1 MSGFAADFIKPYSRG
16 GEAGKWT
23 PLQPSGQRPVKPE
36 NLSPT
41 DYPTNTLAHELT
53 ISKEVFFMQ
62 TRPFSPDIIFTSI
75 PALLPYLAVTLVV
88 GVTSI
93 LTGSIIGMLL
103 AWAKLSGHKA
113 IRALADGYTYIIR
126 CTPSIVLLFIVF
138 YGLPKFMEAEFGID
152 MDNLSRA
159 IFVIITFTFLFGAY
173 VSEVFRSAYET
184 VDRGQYEA
192 AVTIGLSPEQ
202 AFFRVMLPQAAV
214 IALPNFGN
222 SVINLM
228 KESALA
234 YTIGLIDLLGRTNL
248 IISKNYGAYGV
259 ELYVACLL
267 IYWGL
272 SFLIEQAFLR
282 MESYLGRGRLKA

>member
-1 MSGFAADFIKPYSRG
+1 
-16 GEAGKWT
+16 
-23 PLQPSGQRPVKPE
+23 
-36 NLSPT
+36 
-41 DYPTNTLAHELT
+41 
-53 ISKEVFFMQ
+53 MQ

-75 PALLPYLAVTLVV
+75 LALLPYLTVTLVV

-93 LTGSIIGMLL
+93 LTGSILGMLL
-103 AWAKLSGHKA
+103 AWAKLSGHKV

-152 MDNLSRA
+152 MDDLSRA
-159 IFVIITFTFLFGAY
+159 VFVIITFTLLFGAY

-184 VDRGQYEA
+184 VDKGQYEA
-192 AVTIGLSPEQ
+192 AVTIGLSPKQ

-248 IISKNYGAYGV
+248 IIAKNYGAYGI

-272 SFLIEQAFLR
+272 SLVIEQAFRR
-282 MESYLGRGRLKA
+282 MESYLDRGRLKA

>member
-1 MSGFAADFIKPYSRG
+1 
-16 GEAGKWT
+16 
-23 PLQPSGQRPVKPE
+23 
-36 NLSPT
+36 
-41 DYPTNTLAHELT
+41 
-53 ISKEVFFMQ
+53 MQ

-75 PALLPYLAVTLVV
+75 PALLPYLTVTLVV

-93 LTGSIIGMLL
+93 LTGSILGMLL
-103 AWAKLSGHKA
+103 AWAKLSGHKV

-152 MDNLSRA
+152 MDDLSRA
-159 IFVIITFTFLFGAY
+159 VFVIITFTLLFGAY

-184 VDRGQYEA
+184 VDKGQYEA
-192 AVTIGLSPEQ
+192 AVTIGLSPKQ

-234 YTIGLIDLLGRTNL
+234 YTIGLIDLLGRRNL
-248 IISKNYGAYGV
+248 IIAKNYGAYGI

-272 SFLIEQAFLR
+272 SLVIEQAFLR
-282 MESYLGRGRLKA
+282 MESYLDRGRLKA

>member
-1 MSGFAADFIKPYSRG
+1 
-16 GEAGKWT
+16 
-23 PLQPSGQRPVKPE
+23 
-36 NLSPT
+36 
-41 DYPTNTLAHELT
+41 
-53 ISKEVFFMQ
+53 MQ

-75 PALLPYLAVTLVV
+75 PALLPYLTVTLVV

-93 LTGSIIGMLL
+93 LTGSILGMLL
-103 AWAKLSGHKA
+103 AWAKLSGHKV

-152 MDNLSRA
+152 MDDLSRA
-159 IFVIITFTFLFGAY
+159 VFVIITFTLLFGAY

-184 VDRGQYEA
+184 VDKGQYEA
-192 AVTIGLSPEQ
+192 AVTIGLSPKQ

-248 IISKNYGAYGV
+248 IIAKNYGAYGI

-272 SFLIEQAFLR
+272 SLVIEQAFLR
-282 MESYLGRGRLKA
+282 MESYLDRGRLKA

>member
-1 MSGFAADFIKPYSRG
+1 
-16 GEAGKWT
+16 
-23 PLQPSGQRPVKPE
+23 
-36 NLSPT
+36 
-41 DYPTNTLAHELT
+41 
-53 ISKEVFFMQ
+53 MQ

-93 LTGSIIGMLL
+93 LTGSILGMLL
-103 AWAKLSGHKA
+103 AWAKLSGHKV

-159 IFVIITFTFLFGAY
+159 IFVIITFTLLFGAY

-192 AVTIGLSPEQ
+192 AMTIGLSPEQ

>member
-1 MSGFAADFIKPYSRG
+1 
-16 GEAGKWT
+16 
-23 PLQPSGQRPVKPE
+23 
-36 NLSPT
+36 
-41 DYPTNTLAHELT
+41 
-53 ISKEVFFMQ
+53 MQ

-93 LTGSIIGMLL
+93 LTGSILGMLL
-103 AWAKLSGHKA
+103 AWAKLSGHKV

-159 IFVIITFTFLFGAY
+159 IFVIITFTLLFGAY
-173 VSEVFRSAYET
+173 GSEVFRSAYET

-192 AVTIGLSPEQ
+192 AVTIGLSPKQ

-267 IYWGL
+267 IYWAL

>member
-1 MSGFAADFIKPYSRG
+1 
-16 GEAGKWT
+16 
-23 PLQPSGQRPVKPE
+23 
-36 NLSPT
+36 
-41 DYPTNTLAHELT
+41 
-53 ISKEVFFMQ
+53 MQ

-75 PALLPYLAVTLVV
+75 PALLPYLTVTLVV
-88 GVTSI
+88 GMTSI
-93 LTGSIIGMLL
+93 LTGSILGMLL
-103 AWAKLSGHKA
+103 AWAKLSGHKV

-152 MDNLSRA
+152 LDDLSRA
-159 IFVIITFTFLFGAY
+159 VFVIITFTLLFGAY

-184 VDRGQYEA
+184 VDKGQYEA
-192 AVTIGLSPEQ
+192 AVTIGLSPKQ
-202 AFFRVMLPQAAV
+202 AFFWVMLPQAAV

-248 IISKNYGAYGV
+248 IIAKNYGAYGI

-272 SFLIEQAFLR
+272 SLVIEQAFLR
-282 MESYLGRGRLKA
+282 MESYLDRGRLKA

>member
-1 MSGFAADFIKPYSRG
+1 
-16 GEAGKWT
+16 
-23 PLQPSGQRPVKPE
+23 
-36 NLSPT
+36 
-41 DYPTNTLAHELT
+41 
-53 ISKEVFFMQ
+53 MQ

-93 LTGSIIGMLL
+93 LTGSILGMLL
-103 AWAKLSGHKA
+103 AWAKLSGHKV

-159 IFVIITFTFLFGAY
+159 IFVIITFTLLFGAY

-192 AVTIGLSPEQ
+192 AVNIGLSPEQ

-267 IYWGL
+267 IYWAL

>member
-1 MSGFAADFIKPYSRG
+1 
-16 GEAGKWT
+16 
-23 PLQPSGQRPVKPE
+23 
-36 NLSPT
+36 
-41 DYPTNTLAHELT
+41 
-53 ISKEVFFMQ
+53 MQ

-93 LTGSIIGMLL
+93 LTGSILGMLL
-103 AWAKLSGHKA
+103 AWAKLSGHKV

-152 MDNLSRA
+152 LDNLSRA
-159 IFVIITFTFLFGAY
+159 IFVIITFTLLFGAY

-202 AFFRVMLPQAAV
+202 AFFRVMLPQADV

-267 IYWGL
+267 IYWAL

>member
-1 MSGFAADFIKPYSRG
+1 
-16 GEAGKWT
+16 
-23 PLQPSGQRPVKPE
+23 
-36 NLSPT
+36 
-41 DYPTNTLAHELT
+41 
-53 ISKEVFFMQ
+53 MQ

-75 PALLPYLAVTLVV
+75 PALLPYLTVTLVV

-93 LTGSIIGMLL
+93 LTGSILGMLL
-103 AWAKLSGHKA
+103 AWAKLSGHKV

-138 YGLPKFMEAEFGID
+138 YGLPKFMESEFGID

-159 IFVIITFTFLFGAY
+159 VFVIITFTLLFGAY

-184 VDRGQYEA
+184 VDKGQYEA
-192 AVTIGLSPEQ
+192 AVTIGLSPQQ

-248 IISKNYGAYGV
+248 IIAKNYGAYGI

-272 SFLIEQAFLR
+272 SLVIEQAFLR
-282 MESYLGRGRLKA
+282 MESYLDRGRLKA

>member
-1 MSGFAADFIKPYSRG
+1 
-16 GEAGKWT
+16 
-23 PLQPSGQRPVKPE
+23 
-36 NLSPT
+36 
-41 DYPTNTLAHELT
+41 
-53 ISKEVFFMQ
+53 MQ

-93 LTGSIIGMLL
+93 LTGSILGMLL
-103 AWAKLSGHKA
+103 AWAKLSGHKV

-138 YGLPKFMEAEFGID
+138 YGLPKFIEAEFGID

-159 IFVIITFTFLFGAY
+159 IFVIITFTLLFGAY

-192 AVTIGLSPEQ
+192 AVTIGLSPKQ

-267 IYWGL
+267 IYWAL

>member
-1 MSGFAADFIKPYSRG
+1 
-16 GEAGKWT
+16 
-23 PLQPSGQRPVKPE
+23 
-36 NLSPT
+36 
-41 DYPTNTLAHELT
+41 
-53 ISKEVFFMQ
+53 MQ

-93 LTGSIIGMLL
+93 LTGSILGMLL
-103 AWAKLSGHKA
+103 AWAKLSGHKT

-159 IFVIITFTFLFGAY
+159 IFVIITFTLLFGAY

>member
-1 MSGFAADFIKPYSRG
+1 
-16 GEAGKWT
+16 
-23 PLQPSGQRPVKPE
+23 
-36 NLSPT
+36 
-41 DYPTNTLAHELT
+41 
-53 ISKEVFFMQ
+53 MQ

-88 GVTSI
+88 GVTCI
-93 LTGSIIGMLL
+93 LTGSILGMLL
-103 AWAKLSGHKA
+103 AWAKLSGHKV

-159 IFVIITFTFLFGAY
+159 IFVIITFTLLFGAY

-192 AVTIGLSPEQ
+192 AVTIGLSPKQ

-267 IYWGL
+267 IYWAL

>member
-1 MSGFAADFIKPYSRG
+1 
-16 GEAGKWT
+16 
-23 PLQPSGQRPVKPE
+23 
-36 NLSPT
+36 
-41 DYPTNTLAHELT
+41 
-53 ISKEVFFMQ
+53 MQ

-75 PALLPYLAVTLVV
+75 PALLPYLTVTLVV

-93 LTGSIIGMLL
+93 LTGSILGMLL
-103 AWAKLSGHKA
+103 AWAKLSGHKV

-152 MDNLSRA
+152 LDDLSRA
-159 IFVIITFTFLFGAY
+159 VFVIITFTLLFGAY

-184 VDRGQYEA
+184 VDKGQYEA
-192 AVTIGLSPEQ
+192 AVTIGLSPKQ

-248 IISKNYGAYGV
+248 IIAKNYGAYGI

-267 IYWGL
+267 IYWGISL
-272 SFLIEQAFLR
+272 VIEQAFLR
-282 MESYLGRGRLKA
+282 MESYLDRGRLKA

>member
-1 MSGFAADFIKPYSRG
+1 
-16 GEAGKWT
+16 
-23 PLQPSGQRPVKPE
+23 
-36 NLSPT
+36 
-41 DYPTNTLAHELT
+41 
-53 ISKEVFFMQ
+53 MQ

-75 PALLPYLAVTLVV
+75 PALLPYLTVTLVV

-93 LTGSIIGMLL
+93 LTESILGMLL
-103 AWAKLSGHKA
+103 AWAKMSGHKV

-152 MDNLSRA
+152 LDDLSRA
-159 IFVIITFTFLFGAY
+159 VFVIITFTLLFGAY

-184 VDRGQYEA
+184 VDKGQYEA

-248 IISKNYGAYGV
+248 IIAKNYGAYGI

-272 SFLIEQAFLR
+272 SLVIEQAFLR
-282 MESYLGRGRLKA
+282 MESYLDRGRLKA

>member
-1 MSGFAADFIKPYSRG
+1 
-16 GEAGKWT
+16 
-23 PLQPSGQRPVKPE
+23 
-36 NLSPT
+36 
-41 DYPTNTLAHELT
+41 
-53 ISKEVFFMQ
+53 MQ

-93 LTGSIIGMLL
+93 LTGSILGMLL
-103 AWAKLSGHKA
+103 AWAKLLGHKV

-159 IFVIITFTFLFGAY
+159 IFVIITFTLLFGAY

-267 IYWGL
+267 IYWAL

>member
-1 MSGFAADFIKPYSRG
+1 
-16 GEAGKWT
+16 
-23 PLQPSGQRPVKPE
+23 
-36 NLSPT
+36 
-41 DYPTNTLAHELT
+41 
-53 ISKEVFFMQ
+53 MQ

-93 LTGSIIGMLL
+93 LTGSILGMLL
-103 AWAKLSGHKA
+103 AWAKLSGHKV
-113 IRALADGYTYIIR
+113 IRALVDGYTYIIR

-159 IFVIITFTFLFGAY
+159 IFVIITFTLLFGAY

-267 IYWGL
+267 IYWAL

>member
-1 MSGFAADFIKPYSRG
+1 M
-16 GEAGKWT
+16 E
-23 PLQPSGQRPVKPE
+23 
-36 NLSPT
+36 
-41 DYPTNTLAHELT
+41 
-53 ISKEVFFMQ
+53 

-75 PALLPYLAVTLVV
+75 PALLPYLTVTLVV

-93 LTGSIIGMLL
+93 LTGSILGVLL
-103 AWAKLSGHKA
+103 AWAKLSGHKV

-126 CTPSIVLLFIVF
+126 CTPSIVLLFVVF

-152 MDNLSRA
+152 LDDLSRA
-159 IFVIITFTFLFGAY
+159 VFVIITFTLLFGAY

-184 VDRGQYEA
+184 VDKGQYEA
-192 AVTIGLSPEQ
+192 AVTIGLSPKQ

-248 IISKNYGAYGV
+248 IIAKNYGAYGI

-272 SFLIEQAFLR
+272 SLVIEQAFLR
-282 MESYLGRGRLKA
+282 MESYLDRGRLKA

>member
-1 MSGFAADFIKPYSRG
+1 
-16 GEAGKWT
+16 
-23 PLQPSGQRPVKPE
+23 
-36 NLSPT
+36 
-41 DYPTNTLAHELT
+41 
-53 ISKEVFFMQ
+53 MQ

-93 LTGSIIGMLL
+93 LTGSILGMLL
-103 AWAKLSGHKA
+103 AWAKLSGHKV

-152 MDNLSRA
+152 LDNLSRA
-159 IFVIITFTFLFGAY
+159 IFVIITFTLLFGAY

-192 AVTIGLSPEQ
+192 AVTIGLSPKQ

-267 IYWGL
+267 IYWAL

>member
-1 MSGFAADFIKPYSRG
+1 
-16 GEAGKWT
+16 
-23 PLQPSGQRPVKPE
+23 
-36 NLSPT
+36 
-41 DYPTNTLAHELT
+41 
-53 ISKEVFFMQ
+53 MQ

-93 LTGSIIGMLL
+93 LTGSILGMLL
-103 AWAKLSGHKA
+103 AWAKLSGHKV

-159 IFVIITFTFLFGAY
+159 IFVIITFTLLFGAY

-192 AVTIGLSPEQ
+192 AVTIGLSPKQ
-202 AFFRVMLPQAAV
+202 AFFRVMLPQAAM

>member
-1 MSGFAADFIKPYSRG
+1 
-16 GEAGKWT
+16 
-23 PLQPSGQRPVKPE
+23 
-36 NLSPT
+36 
-41 DYPTNTLAHELT
+41 
-53 ISKEVFFMQ
+53 MQ

-75 PALLPYLAVTLVV
+75 PALLPYLTVTLVV

-93 LTGSIIGMLL
+93 LTGSILGMLL
-103 AWAKLSGHKA
+103 AWAKLSGHKV

-152 MDNLSRA
+152 LDDLSRA
-159 IFVIITFTFLFGAY
+159 IFVIITFTLLFGAY

-184 VDRGQYEA
+184 VDKGQYEA
-192 AVTIGLSPEQ
+192 AVTIGLSPKQ

-248 IISKNYGAYGV
+248 IIAKNYGAYGI

-272 SFLIEQAFLR
+272 SLVIEQAFLR
-282 MESYLGRGRLKA
+282 MESYLDRGRLKA

>member
-1 MSGFAADFIKPYSRG
+1 
-16 GEAGKWT
+16 
-23 PLQPSGQRPVKPE
+23 
-36 NLSPT
+36 
-41 DYPTNTLAHELT
+41 
-53 ISKEVFFMQ
+53 MQ
-62 TRPFSPDIIFTSI
+62 TRPFSPEMIFTSI
-75 PALLPYLAVTLVV
+75 PDLLPYLAVTLVV

-93 LTGSIIGMLL
+93 LTGSILGMLL
-103 AWAKLSGHKA
+103 AWAKLSGHKV
-113 IRALADGYTYIIR
+113 IRAMADGYTYIIR

-152 MDNLSRA
+152 LDDLSRA
-159 IFVIITFTFLFGAY
+159 VFVIITFTLLFGAY

-184 VDRGQYEA
+184 VDKGQYEA
-192 AVTIGLSPEQ
+192 AVTIGLSPKQ

-248 IISKNYGAYGV
+248 IIAKNYGAYGI

-272 SFLIEQAFLR
+272 SLVIEQAFLR
-282 MESYLGRGRLKA
+282 MESYLDCGRLKA

>member
-1 MSGFAADFIKPYSRG
+1 
-16 GEAGKWT
+16 
-23 PLQPSGQRPVKPE
+23 
-36 NLSPT
+36 
-41 DYPTNTLAHELT
+41 
-53 ISKEVFFMQ
+53 MQ

-93 LTGSIIGMLL
+93 LTGSILGMLL
-103 AWAKLSGHKA
+103 AWAKLSGHKV

-138 YGLPKFMEAEFGID
+138 YGLPKFIEAEFGID

-159 IFVIITFTFLFGAY
+159 IFVIITFTLLFGAY

-267 IYWGL
+267 IYWAL

>member
-1 MSGFAADFIKPYSRG
+1 
-16 GEAGKWT
+16 
-23 PLQPSGQRPVKPE
+23 
-36 NLSPT
+36 
-41 DYPTNTLAHELT
+41 
-53 ISKEVFFMQ
+53 MQ
-62 TRPFSPDIIFTSI
+62 TRPFSPEMIFTSI

-93 LTGSIIGMLL
+93 LTGSLLGMLL
-103 AWAKLSGHKA
+103 AWAKLSGHRV
-113 IRALADGYTYIIR
+113 IRMAADGYTYIIR

-138 YGLPKFMEAEFGID
+138 YGLPKFMESEFGID

-159 IFVIITFTFLFGAY
+159 VFVIITFTLLFGAY
-173 VSEVFRSAYET
+173 VSEVFRSAYEA

-192 AVTIGLSPEQ
+192 AVTIGLSPLQ

-222 SVINLM
+222 SVINLL

-248 IISKNYGAYGV
+248 IISKNYGAYGI

-272 SFLIEQAFLR
+272 SIIIEQAFLR

>member
-1 MSGFAADFIKPYSRG
+1 
-16 GEAGKWT
+16 
-23 PLQPSGQRPVKPE
+23 
-36 NLSPT
+36 
-41 DYPTNTLAHELT
+41 
-53 ISKEVFFMQ
+53 MQ

-93 LTGSIIGMLL
+93 LTGSILGMLL
-103 AWAKLSGHKA
+103 AWAKLSGHKV

-159 IFVIITFTFLFGAY
+159 IFVIITFTLLFGAY

-184 VDRGQYEA
+184 VDRRTYEA
-192 AVTIGLSPEQ
+192 AVTIGLSPKQ

-267 IYWGL
+267 IYWAL

>member
-1 MSGFAADFIKPYSRG
+1 
-16 GEAGKWT
+16 
-23 PLQPSGQRPVKPE
+23 
-36 NLSPT
+36 
-41 DYPTNTLAHELT
+41 
-53 ISKEVFFMQ
+53 MQ

-93 LTGSIIGMLL
+93 LTGSILGMLL
-103 AWAKLSGHKA
+103 AWAKLSGHKV

-159 IFVIITFTFLFGAY
+159 IFVIITFTLLFGAY

-267 IYWGL
+267 IYWAL

>member
-1 MSGFAADFIKPYSRG
+1 
-16 GEAGKWT
+16 
-23 PLQPSGQRPVKPE
+23 
-36 NLSPT
+36 
-41 DYPTNTLAHELT
+41 
-53 ISKEVFFMQ
+53 MQ

-93 LTGSIIGMLL
+93 LTGSILGMLL
-103 AWAKLSGHKA
+103 AWAKLSGHKV

-159 IFVIITFTFLFGAY
+159 IFVIITFTLLFGAY

-202 AFFRVMLPQAAV
+202 AFFRVMLPQATV